1 METTINGATYRLGKL
16 TPFQQ
21 FHIAR
26 RLAPALWAMSES
38 AEAVATGDAEDG
50 VLSKFKPVA
59 DVISKMSD
67 TDSEYILSTC
77 LSVVQR
83 QQGNGWA
90 QIKPAGAAGLFAF
103 EDITLQT
110 MMQLTFEI
118 IKENLGSFFAALP
131 DS

>member
-1 METTINGATYRLGKL
+1 METTINGATYRLGEL
-16 TPFQQ
+16 PPYQQ

-26 RLAPALWAMSES
+26 RLAPALWAMSAS
-38 AEAVATGDAEDG
+38 AEAVASSSEEDG

-59 DVISKMSD
+59 DIIAKMSD
-67 TDSEYILSTC
+67 EDSEYILSTC

-90 QIKPAGAAGLFAF
+90 QIKPDGSGKLFAF
-103 EDITLQT
+103 SDITLQV
-110 MMQLTFEI
+110 MMQLTFAV